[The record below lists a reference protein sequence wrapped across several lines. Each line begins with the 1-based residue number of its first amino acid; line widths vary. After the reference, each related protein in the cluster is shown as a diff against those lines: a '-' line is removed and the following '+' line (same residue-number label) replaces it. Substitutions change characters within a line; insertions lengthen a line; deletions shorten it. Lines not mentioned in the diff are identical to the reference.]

1 MATEANLTYLGR
13 LFINQYVFKLDVRL
27 QRLCCSADTAIAAA
41 PATPTVP
48 TRECGQ
54 QRHLWTL
61 EKSDRSLAD
70 AEVGE
75 DVAEEV
81 VGADF
86 AGDFAEV
93 VHGLTDVLRYE
104 VARQVNV

>member
-1 MATEANLTYLGR
+1 M
-13 LFINQYVFKLDVRL
+13 
-27 QRLCCSADTAIAAA
+27 IAAIFCYSGDSSDSVIA
-41 PATPTVP
+41 AFSGNSDGLSHLRPTDSEY
-48 TRECGQ
+48 TCE
-54 QRHLWTL
+54 HL
-61 EKSDRSLAD
+61 ENSDRLLAD

-104 VARQVNV
+104 VARQVDV

>member
-1 MATEANLTYLGR
+1 MR
-13 LFINQYVFKLDVRL
+13 LL
-27 QRLCCSADTAIAAA
+27 S
-41 PATPTVP
+41 
-48 TRECGQ
+48 
-54 QRHLWTL
+54 
-61 EKSDRSLAD
+61 D

-93 VHGLTDVLRYE
+93 VHGLTNVLRYE
-104 VARQVNV
+104 VARQVDV